1 MKVSLKS
8 VSTILFFAGFL
19 CAILLITHKTFGFD
33 AVLKIGFYVGGG
45 LGLILNLYLARPG
58 QPEAKDFNLLF
69 WIGTVLIYLGLLFRL
84 LYLPFDTYIIIGG
97 VGVTGVSY
105 FYNPF
110 AQDSEADNEELLDN

>member
-58 QPEAKDFNLLF
+58 QPDCGSRVGSREAVPAV
-69 WIGTVLIYLGLLFRL
+69 VLEGWSPNKRL
-84 LYLPFDTYIIIGG
+84 ARSSSAVRRTPPISDNTTYANIF
-97 VGVTGVSY
+97 TRR
-105 FYNPF
+105 
-110 AQDSEADNEELLDN
+110 AMLA